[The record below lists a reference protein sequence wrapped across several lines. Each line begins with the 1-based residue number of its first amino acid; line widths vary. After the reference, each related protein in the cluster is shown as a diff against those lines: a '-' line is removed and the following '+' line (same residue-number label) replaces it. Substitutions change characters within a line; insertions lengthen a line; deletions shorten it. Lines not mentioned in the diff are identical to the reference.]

1 MEPPRY
7 DRLTF
12 SIYPSPGLLR
22 RLRGV
27 PSTLCL
33 KKSLIGSKLTV
44 ESVFLAPPGSPCG
57 KPENRKAFGQ
67 LVLLG
72 FAITDFTP
80 AAYRRRRLR
89 RPCMEILS

>member
-1 MEPPRY
+1 M
-7 DRLTF
+7 
-12 SIYPSPGLLR
+12 
-22 RLRGV
+22 
-27 PSTLCL
+27 
-33 KKSLIGSKLTV
+33 
-44 ESVFLAPPGSPCG
+44 
-57 KPENRKAFGQ
+57 KAFGQ